1 VSSLLEVPLTRRM
14 HRLPVV
20 RLVHG
25 RAAQRAWSWDLRDQ
39 LTREWWPQGITWAGE
54 RLLVSW
60 YSRRGAGSR
69 VSVVDL
75 VDRRYAHVPLLTP
88 AGEPLRVH
96 AGGLAWDDG
105 WLYVAATARGFWAL
119 HVDDLAPAVEGV
131 ARYSGPAVEELAP
144 PRPPAV
150 EEVAHPRPPA
160 VEEVAQQPSRNPGP
174 TWRARTLHRPAL
186 PGSDQPFRWS
196 FLDLAP
202 PRWSSSVET
211 TAAPAVEEVAQQ
223 PSRNPGAT
231 RLLAGEYGRGGK
243 STRLACLTIEEGQPV
258 GDLEPLGEGPSGM
271 QGVTTY
277 ADGLVVSTSAGP
289 WTRGDLHLAAGRSTR
304 GIDEPLVESE
314 GQPLPQQEHGVTP
327 APATGP
333 ESRRSRGAAP
343 IGVEDLTRD
352 ALGRLWTASEHPGR
366 RAIVRLHG

>member
-1 VSSLLEVPLTRRM
+1 MSSLLEVPLTRRM

-39 LTREWWPQGITWAGE
+39 FSREWWPQGITWAGE

-119 HVDDLAPAVEGV
+119 HVDDLDLTAGRA
-131 ARYSGPAVEELAP
+131 ARSASDS
-144 PRPPAV
+144 R
-150 EEVAHPRPPA
+150 PA

-174 TWRARTLHRPAL
+174 TWRARTLHRPKL

-202 PRWSSSVET
+202 PGWSSSVET

-231 RLLAGEYGRGGK
+231 HLLAGEYGRGGK
-243 STRLACLTIEEGQPV
+243 STRLACLTIEDGQPV
-258 GDLEPLGEGPSGM
+258 GDLEPLGDGPAGM

-277 ADGLVVSTSAGP
+277 ADDLVVSTSAGP

-304 GIDEPLVESE
+304 GVDEPLVESGDPTRAE
-314 GQPLPQQEHGVTP
+314 QGHGATP
-327 APATGP
+327 APASGP

-352 ALGRLWTASEHPGR
+352 ALGRLWTVSEHPLR
-366 RAIVRLHG
+366 RAILQLNG

>member
-1 VSSLLEVPLTRRM
+1 MSSLLEVPLTRRM

-144 PRPPAV
+144 PRP
-150 EEVAHPRPPA
+150 
-160 VEEVAQQPSRNPGP
+160 
-174 TWRARTLHRPAL
+174 
-186 PGSDQPFRWS
+186 
-196 FLDLAP
+196 
-202 PRWSSSVET
+202 
-211 TAAPAVEEVAQQ
+211 PAVEEVAQQ

>member
-1 VSSLLEVPLTRRM
+1 MSSLLEVPLRRRM

-39 LTREWWPQGITWAGE
+39 LTGEWWPQGITWAGE

-75 VDRRYAHVPLLTP
+75 VARRYAHVRLLTP
-88 AGEPLRVH
+88 DGEPLRVH

-119 HVDDLAPAVEGV
+119 NVDDLDLTAGRA
-131 ARYSGPAVEELAP
+131 ARSPSDSGPAVEE
-144 PRPPAV
+144 
-150 EEVAHPRPPA
+150 VAQHPGPA

-174 TWRARTLHRPAL
+174 TWRARTLHRPKL

-202 PRWSSSVET
+202 PGWSSGVET

-231 RLLAGEYGRGGK
+231 HVLAGEYGRGGK
-243 STRLACLTIEEGQPV
+243 STRLAYLTIEDGQPV
-258 GDLEPLGEGPSGM
+258 GDLEPLDEGPSGM

-304 GIDEPLVESE
+304 GVDERLVESE
-314 GQPLPQQEHGVTP
+314 NPTLAEQGHGATS
-327 APATGP
+327 APVSRP
-333 ESRRSRGAAP
+333 ESRRSRRAAP

-352 ALGRLWTASEHPGR
+352 SLGRLWTASEHPLR
-366 RAIVRLHG
+366 RAILQLNG

>member
-1 VSSLLEVPLTRRM
+1 
-14 HRLPVV
+14 
-20 RLVHG
+20 
-25 RAAQRAWSWDLRDQ
+25 
-39 LTREWWPQGITWAGE
+39 
-54 RLLVSW
+54 
-60 YSRRGAGSR
+60 

-75 VDRRYAHVPLLTP
+75 VTRRYAHVPLLTP
-88 AGEPLRVH
+88 DGEPLRVH

-119 HVDDLAPAVEGV
+119 HVDDLAPAVE
-131 ARYSGPAVEELAP
+131 
-144 PRPPAV
+144 
-150 EEVAHPRPPA
+150 
-160 VEEVAQQPSRNPGP
+160 EVAQQPSRNPGS
-174 TWRARTLHRPAL
+174 TWRARTLHRPKL

-223 PSRNPGAT
+223 PSRNPGAIH
-231 RLLAGEYGRGGK
+231 LLAGEYGRGGK
-243 STRLACLTIEEGQPV
+243 STRLACLTIEDSQPV

-277 ADGLVVSTSAGP
+277 ADDLVVSTSAGP
-289 WTRGDLHLAAGRSTR
+289 WTRGDLHLVAGRSTP
-304 GIDEPLVESE
+304 GVDGPFVESE
-314 GQPLPQQEHGVTP
+314 WRPLADQGHGATP
-327 APATGP
+327 VPATGP

-343 IGVEDLTRD
+343 LGVEDLTRD

-366 RAIVRLHG
+366 RAVVQLNG

>member
-1 VSSLLEVPLTRRM
+1 MSSLLEVPLTRRM

-75 VDRRYAHVPLLTP
+75 VARRYAHVPLLTP
-88 AGEPLRVH
+88 DGQPLRVH

-131 ARYSGPAVEELAP
+131 ARYSGPAVEELA
-144 PRPPAV
+144 
-150 EEVAHPRPPA
+150 HPRPPA

-196 FLDLAP
+196 FLDLGP
-202 PRWSSSVET
+202 PGWSSSVET

-231 RLLAGEYGRGGK
+231 
-243 STRLACLTIEEGQPV
+243 
-258 GDLEPLGEGPSGM
+258 
-271 QGVTTY
+271 
-277 ADGLVVSTSAGP
+277 
-289 WTRGDLHLAAGRSTR
+289 
-304 GIDEPLVESE
+304 
-314 GQPLPQQEHGVTP
+314 
-327 APATGP
+327 
-333 ESRRSRGAAP
+333 
-343 IGVEDLTRD
+343 
-352 ALGRLWTASEHPGR
+352 
-366 RAIVRLHG
+366 

>member
-1 VSSLLEVPLTRRM
+1 MSSLLEVPLPRRM

-75 VDRRYAHVPLLTP
+75 VTRRYAHVPLLTP
-88 AGEPLRVH
+88 TGEPLRVH

-119 HVDDLAPAVEGV
+119 NVDDLDLTAGRA
-131 ARYSGPAVEELAP
+131 ARSASGFGPTI
-144 PRPPAV
+144 
-150 EEVAHPRPPA
+150 EEVAQQPGPA

-174 TWRARTLHRPAL
+174 TWRARTLHRPTL
-186 PGSDQPFRWS
+186 PGSDEPFRWS

-202 PRWSSSVET
+202 RRWSSNVET

-231 RLLAGEYGRGGK
+231 HLLAGEYGRGAK
-243 STRLACLTIEEGQPV
+243 STRLACLAIEDGQPQ
-258 GDLEPLGEGPSGM
+258 GDLEPLAEGPSGM
-271 QGVTTY
+271 QGITTY

-289 WTRGDLHLAAGRSTR
+289 WWRGDLHLAGGASTPDGRR
-304 GIDEPLVESE
+304 GVDRGDPGPLHEDGAEPADRHV
-314 GQPLPQQEHGVTP
+314 GGR
-327 APATGP
+327 A
-333 ESRRSRGAAP
+333 SRRLGHAAP
-343 IGVEDLTRD
+343 VGVEDLTRD
-352 ALGRLWTASEHPGR
+352 DLGRLWTLGEHPGR

>member
-1 VSSLLEVPLTRRM
+1 MSSLLDVPLTRRM

-25 RAAQRAWSWDLRDQ
+25 RAAQRAWSWDLHDQ
-39 LTREWWPQGITWAGE
+39 FSREWWPQGITWAGE

-69 VSVVDL
+69 VSVIDL
-75 VDRRYAHVPLLTP
+75 VTRRYAHVPLLTP
-88 AGEPLRVH
+88 DGEPLRVH

-119 HVDDLAPAVEGV
+119 HVDDLDLTAGRA
-131 ARYSGPAVEELAP
+131 ARSPGNSG
-144 PRPPAV
+144 
-150 EEVAHPRPPA
+150 PA
-160 VEEVAQQPSRNPGP
+160 VEEVAQQSSRNPGP
-174 TWRARTLHRPAL
+174 TWRARALHRPTLA
-186 PGSDQPFRWS
+186 GSDQPFRWS

-202 PRWSSSVET
+202 RRGSSSVET
-211 TAAPAVEEVAQQ
+211 TASPAVEKVAQQ

-231 RLLAGEYGRGGK
+231 HLLAGEYGRGAK
-243 STRLACLTIEEGQPV
+243 STRLARLVIEDGQPA
-258 GDLEPLGEGPSGM
+258 GDLEALGDGPSGM

-289 WTRGDLHLAAGRSTR
+289 WWRGDLHLAGGTSTSSGPRQVDR
-304 GIDEPLVESE
+304 GEP
-314 GQPLPQQEHGVTP
+314 GPLPGGGSGAANRHVGGRP
-327 APATGP
+327 
-333 ESRRSRGAAP
+333 SRRLRHAAP
-343 IGVEDLTRD
+343 VGVEDLTRD
-352 ALGRLWTASEHPGR
+352 ALGRLWTLGEHPGR

>member
-1 VSSLLEVPLTRRM
+1 MSSLLDVPLTRRM

-75 VDRRYAHVPLLTP
+75 VARRYAHVPLLTP
-88 AGEPLRVH
+88 DSEPLRVH

-119 HVDDLAPAVEGV
+119 HVDDLD
-131 ARYSGPAVEELAP
+131 L
-144 PRPPAV
+144 
-150 EEVAHPRPPA
+150 A
-160 VEEVAQQPSRNPGP
+160 VEEVAQQPSRDPGP

-202 PRWSSSVET
+202 PGWSSSVET

-243 STRLACLTIEEGQPV
+243 STRLAYLTIEDGQPV
-258 GDLEPLGEGPSGM
+258 GDLEPLDEGPSGM

-304 GIDEPLVESE
+304 GVDERLVESE
-314 GQPLPQQEHGVTP
+314 NPTLAEQGHGATS
-327 APATGP
+327 APVSRP
-333 ESRRSRGAAP
+333 ESRRSRRAAP

-352 ALGRLWTASEHPGR
+352 SLGRLWTASEHPLR
-366 RAIVRLHG
+366 RAILQLNG

>member
-25 RAAQRAWSWDLRDQ
+25 RAAQRAWSWDLGDQ

-60 YSRRGAGSR
+60 YSRRGVGSR

-75 VDRRYAHVPLLTP
+75 VARRYAHVPLLTP
-88 AGEPLRVH
+88 DGEPLRVH

-119 HVDDLAPAVEGV
+119 HVDDLD
-131 ARYSGPAVEELAP
+131 L
-144 PRPPAV
+144 
-150 EEVAHPRPPA
+150 A
-160 VEEVAQQPSRNPGP
+160 VEEVAQQPSRDPGP

-202 PRWSSSVET
+202 AGWSSSVET
-211 TAAPAVEEVAQQ
+211 TSAPAVEGVAQQ

-231 RLLAGEYGRGGK
+231 QLLAGEYGRGGK
-243 STRLACLTIEEGQPV
+243 STRLARLEISDGQPS
-258 GDLEPLGEGPSGM
+258 GDLELLGEGPAGM
-271 QGVTTY
+271 QGVTRY

-289 WTRGDLHLAAGRSTR
+289 WTRGDVHMPAGRSTR
-304 GIDEPLVESE
+304 GADELLVESGIQRLAE
-314 GQPLPQQEHGVTP
+314 QGHGATP

-333 ESRRSRGAAP
+333 ESRRSRRAAP
-343 IGVEDLTRD
+343 VGVEDLTRD
-352 ALGRLWTASEHPGR
+352 ALGRLWTVSEHPGR
-366 RAIVRLHG
+366 RAIVQLKG

>member
-1 VSSLLEVPLTRRM
+1 MSSLLEVPLTRRM

-25 RAAQRAWSWDLRDQ
+25 RAAQRAWSWDLGDQ
-39 LTREWWPQGITWAGE
+39 LTRGWWPQGITWAGE

-75 VDRRYAHVPLLTP
+75 VARRYAHVPLLTP

-131 ARYSGPAVEELAP
+131 ARYSGPAVEELA
-144 PRPPAV
+144 
-150 EEVAHPRPPA
+150 HPRPPA

-196 FLDLAP
+196 FLDLGP
-202 PRWSSSVET
+202 PGWSSSVET

-231 RLLAGEYGRGGK
+231 HVLAGEYGRGGK

-258 GDLEPLGEGPSGM
+258 GDLEPLGEGPAGM

-304 GIDEPLVESE
+304 GVDELVVESGNQRLYE
-314 GQPLPQQEHGVTP
+314 QEHGVTP
-327 APATGP
+327 GPATGP
-333 ESRRSRGAAP
+333 DSWRSRGAAP

-352 ALGRLWTASEHPGR
+352 TLGRLWTVSEHPGR
-366 RAIVRLHG
+366 RAIVQLKG

>member
-1 VSSLLEVPLTRRM
+1 MSSLLDVPLTRRM

-75 VDRRYAHVPLLTP
+75 VARRYAHVPLLTP
-88 AGEPLRVH
+88 DGQPLRVH

-119 HVDDLAPAVEGV
+119 HVDDLVLTAGRAVRSASDERRRDPATWP
-131 ARYSGPAVEELAP
+131 AR
-144 PRPPAV
+144 R
-150 EEVAHPRPPA
+150 
-160 VEEVAQQPSRNPGP
+160 
-174 TWRARTLHRPAL
+174 LHRPTLA
-186 PGSDQPFRWS
+186 GSEQPFRWS

-202 PRWSSSVET
+202 REWSNSVET
-211 TAAPAVEEVAQQ
+211 TASPAVEEVAQQRTPEVEEVAQQ

-231 RLLAGEYGRGGK
+231 HLLAGEYGRGGK

-258 GDLEPLGEGPSGM
+258 GDLEPLGEGPAGM

-289 WTRGDLHLAAGRSTR
+289 WTRGDLHLATGRSTQ
-304 GIDEPLVESE
+304 GVDELLVES
-314 GQPLPQQEHGVTP
+314 GNQPLAEQGDGATS
-327 APATGP
+327 APAAGP
-333 ESRRSRGAAP
+333 GTRRSRGAAP

-352 ALGRLWTASEHPGR
+352 SLGRLWTVSEHPGR
-366 RAIVRLHG
+366 RAIVKLSS